1 MANYSSTSSGDFTT
15 FLAGKLLD
23 AAKMAKRAQERK
35 NDENLESADPGNLFA
50 QALNHERG
58 AKLFD
63 EKMEGIDS
71 AKKTPPGGKPPS
83 PQATS
88 PLVSKT
94 RSTVLKDATRELLS
108 SQDGT
113 QVNDSGLKVQVTRL
127 FGAGILP
134 KLIRAEGQ
142 ISTVAANVQALNSN
156 VIGVNNLL
164 VDQNQLLLQKF
175 DTIQEIFASQLA
187 YQKTISDEGKVR
199 RKENLLEQ
207 KQDLSKVRAFQGTQ
221 KGDATTDSLIGL
233 GNIAQAAIKAFQ
245 GKNRQFVSN
254 LFGLLASKNKK
265 TLFGPVKKLGESVL
279 GTKGRYLIPGLGKFD
294 LDKIIKRSF
303 VGVYDSIR
311 TESLAEAIGLER
323 PKGLKKPIR
332 GSGAEKLADKL
343 ETVVDGLD
351 LELGEAGLDA
361 LEDMYKGGEISASEY
376 EQLKKTATRM
386 KERGPGK
393 PKKKKAISSSGA
405 RRIDRGVTKALST
418 SSGVQKALAPTG
430 MAKLFGRGGKLVPG
444 LGAAVALGEGLA
456 RLKDGDTAGFVM
468 SLGSAIPLVGW
479 GFLAADIARDMGFD
493 PMGTLER
500 YETGTNGLTKPGP
513 AVLHGTEAI
522 FGRADREQMLSSY
535 KDSLRK
541 VGSSLV
547 SVSMALGDA
556 TGDGNEVSSLI
567 KGSGLDYDVYN
578 LPFSNS
584 LGRISKTYRGELKT
598 RGNMFTDFLESL
610 LPGKNMTG
618 IFKGRRR
625 GKDGEDDGDIVTY
638 TNKKLEDFPEYDIE
652 YNEPN
657 SVVRFGGKLYRT
669 NELGGLGD
677 EISLREAN
685 TVRTPRPRPSTT
697 PLTPQGVNSKF
708 DGSGPLSYP
717 NLPGNA
723 VTFFGGQGRDA
734 SGEAGVDFSFNDYKN
749 NYAIFPG
756 EVVAVGP
763 VPGYPAYGNA
773 VTIKSVNPN
782 NPSEVFEGLYAHFP
796 NGGIAV
802 RKGQQIA
809 AGEYLGKV
817 GFAGKTG
824 LFGGA
829 VMQGNGAGR
838 MSGWHTSLD
847 FYSPD
852 GGGWHPNANAL
863 VNAVIGMEGRAPTGS
878 SLKVTPNEQEEQTE
892 RKMSTFRENNEEN
905 QRLQAGEGGIGKY
918 GIGGP
923 GISFRNK
930 TEQRVYDALKSKG
943 FTPPQISAIMAN
955 FDIETGGYRT
965 MYQDDGGPGRGL
977 AQWETP
983 GRWDQALEWYA
994 STGKNPKNLIHDIEG
1009 QIDWMMHEFGTIPT
1023 DSMGRPNLP
1032 YGFGYNL
1039 EDWKNSSNDVG
1050 QLTKNWMNWYEA
1062 PNPNYQHLGKRIQSS
1077 SSYLR
1082 KIRTYMD
1089 EIKKRNEAIRRQQEA
1104 LKEQQMLE
1112 ENLNPIDRILRMFGI
1127 GPKPQ
1132 PAQPAPQQL
1141 PWNPNDPQI
1150 QKNDRLR
1157 QQYRNN
1163 PNEYFE
1169 GTISNMIRTKALE
1182 LASADTEDFT
1192 SGEGTA
1198 VQIVFVDTSTTID
1211 NRGDLPRLNRSGND
1225 LSYSYRMAM
1234 LG

>member
-1 MANYSSTSSGDFTT
+1 
-15 FLAGKLLD
+15 
-23 AAKMAKRAQERK
+23 MAKRAQERK

-63 EKMEGIDS
+63 EKMEGIDP
-71 AKKTPPGGKPPS
+71 AKKTPPGGKSPS

-88 PLVSKT
+88 PLVSK
-94 RSTVLKDATRELLS
+94 SQSSVLKDATRELLS
-108 SQDGT
+108 SQSGT
-113 QVNDSGLKVQVTRL
+113 QVDDSGLKTQVTRL

-142 ISTVAANVQALNSN
+142 ISTVAANVQALNNN

-187 YQKTISDEGKVR
+187 YQKTISEEGKVR

-221 KGDATTDSLIGL
+221 TGDATTDSIIGL

-254 LFGLLASKNKK
+254 LFGLLAAKNKR

-279 GTKGRYLIPGLGKFD
+279 GSKGRYLIPGVGRFD
-294 LDKIIKRSF
+294 LDRIIKKSF
-303 VGVYDSIR
+303 VGVYDKIR
-311 TESLAEAIGLER
+311 TESLSEAIGLGS
-323 PKGLKKPIR
+323 PKGYKKPVK
-332 GSGAEKLADKL
+332 GMGAEALADKL

-361 LEDMYKGGEISASEY
+361 LEDMYKGGEINAAEY
-376 EQLKKTATRM
+376 EELKKTATRM
-386 KERGPGK
+386 KDRAGPSK
-393 PKKKKAISSSGA
+393 TVKKKKISSSGA
-405 RRIDRGVTKALST
+405 RRIDKGVSKALST
-418 SSGVQKALAPTG
+418 SSGAQKALAPTG

-493 PMGTLER
+493 PMGTLDR

-522 FGRADREQMLSSY
+522 FGRADREKMLSSY
-535 KDSLRK
+535 RDSLRQ
-541 VGSSLV
+541 VGSSLA
-547 SVSMALGDA
+547 SVSMALADA
-556 TGDGNEVSSLI
+556 TGDSNEVASLI
-567 KGSGLDYDVYN
+567 KSSGLDYDVYN
-578 LPFSNS
+578 LPFSS
-584 LGRISKTYRGELKT
+584 DLGRISKSYRGDLKT
-598 RGNMFTDFLESL
+598 KGNMFTDFLDSL

-618 IFKGRRR
+618 IFKGR
-625 GKDGEDDGDIVTY
+625 KAGEDEDPGYDVTY
-638 TNKKLEDFPEYDIE
+638 TDKKFEDFPEYDIE
-652 YNEPN
+652 ATYQPG
-657 SVVRFGGKLYRT
+657 SVVRFGD
-669 NELGGLGD
+669 ELWRID
-677 EISLREAN
+677 ENGALDKAISLREAN
-685 TVRTPRPRPSTT
+685 TVRTPRTSSPPSTT
-697 PLTPQGVNSKF
+697 PARTQGINAAY

-717 NLPGNA
+717 SLPRNA
-723 VTFFGGQGRDA
+723 VTFFGGQGHDA
-734 SGEAGVDFSFNDYKN
+734 SGEAGLDFSFNDYKN
-749 NYAIFPG
+749 NYAVFPG

-773 VTIKSVNPN
+773 VTIRSVNPN
-782 NPSEVFEGLYAHFP
+782 NPGEVFEGLYAHFP
-796 NGGIAV
+796 NGGISV
-802 RKGQQIA
+802 RKGQRVE

-824 LFGGA
+824 FFGGP

-847 FYSPD
+847 FYSPN
-852 GGGWHPNANAL
+852 GGGWHPNATAL
-863 VNAVIGMEGRAPTGS
+863 ANLVIGMEGKAPTGS
-878 SLKVTPNEQEEQTE
+878 ALQVTPNEQEEQTE
-892 RKMSTFRENNEEN
+892 RKMSTFRESNEEN

-923 GISFRNK
+923 GITFRNK

-955 FDIETGGYRT
+955 FDVETGGYRT
-965 MYQDDGGPGRGL
+965 MYQDGGGPGRGL

-994 STGKNPKNLIHDIEG
+994 STGRNPNNLIRDIEG
-1009 QIDWMMHEFGTIPT
+1009 QIEWMMHEFSTIPT
-1023 DSMGRPNLP
+1023 DNLGRPLMP
-1032 YGFGYNL
+1032 YGNRYNL
-1039 EDWKNSSNDVG
+1039 EDWKNSSTDVS

-1062 PNPNYQHLGKRIQSS
+1062 PNPNYQHLDKRLGSGTA
-1077 SSYLR
+1077 YLR
-1082 KIRTYMD
+1082 KIKTYIE
-1089 EIKKRNEAIRRQQEA
+1089 EIRKRNEAIRRQQEA
-1104 LKEQQMLE
+1104 LKEQQIIE

-1132 PAQPAPQQL
+1132 QPQPAPQQP

-1150 QKNDRLR
+1150 RRNDMLR

-1169 GTISNMIRTKALE
+1169 GGISNLIRTKAME
-1182 LASADTEDFT
+1182 LASADTEDFAN
-1192 SGEGTA
+1192 GDGTA
-1198 VQIVFVDTSTTID
+1198 VQVVFVDTSTTID
-1211 NRGDLPRLNRSGND
+1211 NRGGLPRLNRSGDD